1 MQTYSLLLVLVVAL
15 LCVWTA
21 FGNDS
26 LSPPSRPS
34 AFRSP
39 AQLRKYLKALNDYYA
54 IVGRPRFGKR
64 NNEYSFSD
72 MDEGDGYLFSSRD
85 KSDMVAPQWW

>member
-1 MQTYSLLLVLVVAL
+1 MCAMRYIVIFVNFSHVMRMLILFTSVSVIMQTNSLLHVLVLAL
-15 LCVWTA
+15 VCVWSA
-21 FGNDS
+21 LGNDS

-54 IVGRPRFGKR
+54 IVGRPR
-64 NNEYSFSD
+64 
-72 MDEGDGYLFSSRD
+72 
-85 KSDMVAPQWW
+85 